1 MSDRRHQRNGK
12 NEWNERFQK
21 TAATIYGVWN
31 FYRMNLETGKTEPIK
46 EGRALLE
53 IGTARVV
60 ESVRSSPARRAHFG
74 FAYHSSEQKD
84 VDYFDA
90 VAELKRGAKIYT
102 PKFVYWAILSLP
114 AKAEAQVSQAAA

>member
-1 MSDRRHQRNGK
+1 MSDRRHQRDGRSS
-12 NEWNERFQK
+12 WNKDFQN
-21 TAATIYGVWN
+21 TAAKIYGIWN
-31 FYRMNLETGKTEPIK
+31 FYKMNLETSKTEPIK

-53 IGTARVV
+53 IGTAQVV
-60 ESVRSSPARRAHFG
+60 ESVRRSPARRAHFG
-74 FAYHSSEQKD
+74 FSYHSAEKGD

-114 AKAEAQVSQAAA
+114 AEAGVKVLQAAA

>member
-1 MSDRRHQRNGK
+1 MSDRRHQRNGRS
-12 NEWNERFQK
+12 NWNEAFQK
-21 TAATIYGVWN
+21 TAAKIYGVWN
-31 FYRMNLETGKTEPIK
+31 FYKMNLETGKTEPIK

-74 FAYHSSEQKD
+74 FSYHSAEKGD
-84 VDYFDA
+84 VDYFNA

-114 AKAEAQVSQAAA
+114 AKAEAKVQQAAA